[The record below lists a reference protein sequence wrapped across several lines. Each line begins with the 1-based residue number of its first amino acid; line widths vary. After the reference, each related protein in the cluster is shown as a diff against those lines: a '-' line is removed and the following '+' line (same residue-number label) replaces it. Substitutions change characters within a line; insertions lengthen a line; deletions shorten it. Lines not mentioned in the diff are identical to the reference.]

1 VTEESPEDLELQRR
15 LDAAFSETG
24 PRRDFEDL
32 LWARLD
38 PGSRRRRG
46 GWAGL
51 LNRMPRAAW
60 PALASVAAV
69 LVFVIAVLP
78 LLTRGQ
84 HMGASSTAL
93 QSKGPSGAA
102 APARGASPQEST
114 LPGPP
119 AAFGSLPTPR
129 LASPSRSPSATGTV
143 VPYFGPATLSVV
155 AGVTSLPVTLPV
167 FRFALPS
174 TRQAATM
181 AADYQGHPLSSSASP
196 FREPRVQ
203 ITVST
208 AGPAGVPLAD
218 TAALDAADAFL
229 AARRVA
235 LPWSHLPE
243 VVDQGSLALVRYA
256 RQFPVD
262 GYGLAIQVD
271 QAGAHAGADVAV
283 RPDRK
288 VVRATVPMKLPLQS
302 SAYSSR
308 SSESA
313 AQDALG
319 APPPSSFGLTPV
331 PQVQLSRADLVYVA
345 MQAGAYGYFEPA
357 ILFTGAFTLGGT
369 QYEKRVLV
377 PALDT
382 SNLR

>member
-1 VTEESPEDLELQRR
+1 
-15 LDAAFSETG
+15 
-24 PRRDFEDL
+24 
-32 LWARLD
+32 
-38 PGSRRRRG
+38 
-46 GWAGL
+46 
-51 LNRMPRAAW
+51 M
-60 PALASVAAV
+60 
-69 LVFVIAVLP
+69 
-78 LLTRGQ
+78 
-84 HMGASSTAL
+84 
-93 QSKGPSGAA
+93 
-102 APARGASPQEST
+102 
-114 LPGPP
+114 
-119 AAFGSLPTPR
+119 
-129 LASPSRSPSATGTV
+129 
-143 VPYFGPATLSVV
+143 
-155 AGVTSLPVTLPV
+155 TSLPVTLPV

-181 AADYQGHPLSSSASP
+181 AADYRGHPVSGSASP

-203 ITVST
+203 IAAST

-218 TAALDAADAFL
+218 AAALDAADAFL
-229 AARRVA
+229 AARKVV
-235 LPWSHLPE
+235 LPWSHLQE
-243 VVDQGSLALVRYA
+243 VVDQGSLVLVRYA

-262 GYGLAIQVD
+262 GYGMAIQVD
-271 QAGAHAGADVAV
+271 QTGVHAGADVAV

-302 SAYSSR
+302 SAYPSR
-308 SSESA
+308 SAGSA

-319 APPPSSFGLTPV
+319 IPPPTSFGFAPV